1 MTFDPSCS
9 CLLPPMRCTRPAHT
23 AKPNDDVSRTTTIS
37 LTLPLCSSATM
48 SSLSSPSANPALNSS
63 LSRLSFLSSV
73 ERATGIPRLYCAVA
87 LLVLASGLV
96 FQGWGLRLLTTLVA
110 FFYPLYCS
118 LRCLCAPH
126 SYAADPSRGPRL
138 WLVYWL
144 VFGLLSFSER
154 LSDSLLSFLPLY
166 YPLKLAFL
174 LWCFLPQSE
183 GCAVLYD
190 CLLHP
195 LLARHSPSIER
206 SVGDVREAVGAVGEH
221 VVREGRKMSVQ
232 LLNSPY
238 IDSMRQKLNVLS
250 PSSAGAAAGTSIN
263 STSQL
268 ACGSGSSSSADRTRP
283 PGGS

>member
-1 MTFDPSCS
+1 MTCLAPSLRS
-9 CLLPPMRCTRPAHT
+9 SMSHL
-23 AKPNDDVSRTTTIS
+23 
-37 LTLPLCSSATM
+37 SSAQPSVT
-48 SSLSSPSANPALNSS
+48 SPLP
-63 LSRLSFLSSV
+63 RLSFLSSV
-73 ERATGIPRLYCAVA
+73 ERATGIPRLYCAAA
-87 LLVLASGLV
+87 LLVLATGVV
-96 FQGWGLRLLTTLVA
+96 FQGWGLRLLTSVVA

-118 LRCLCAPH
+118 LRCLCLPH

-190 CLLHP
+190 CVLHP
-195 LLARHSPSIER
+195 LLARHSPTIER
-206 SVGDVREAVGAVGEH
+206 SVGDVREAVGVVGEH

-232 LLNSPY
+232 LLNNQY
-238 IDSMRQKLNVLS
+238 LDSVRQRFNALS
-250 PSSAGAAAGTSIN
+250 PNSSGAGTAAGMTAPSQPTVGTGKRKSIE
-263 STSQL
+263 QVRG
-268 ACGSGSSSSADRTRP
+268 AGSA
-283 PGGS
+283 

>member
-1 MTFDPSCS
+1 
-9 CLLPPMRCTRPAHT
+9 
-23 AKPNDDVSRTTTIS
+23 
-37 LTLPLCSSATM
+37 M
-48 SSLSSPSANPALNSS
+48 SSFPLVSAANSAPVHSS

-73 ERATGIPRLYCAVA
+73 ERATGIPRLYCAIA
-87 LLVLASGLV
+87 LLVLASGLI
-96 FQGWGLRLLTTLVA
+96 FQGWGWRLLTSVIA

-118 LRCLCAPH
+118 LRCLCVPQ

-144 VFGLLSFSER
+144 VFGLLSFSEQ

-166 YPLKLAFL
+166 QPLKLAFL
-174 LWCFLPQSE
+174 LWCFLPQTE

-190 CLLHP
+190 CVLHP
-195 LLARHSPSIER
+195 LLARHSPTIER

-232 LLNSPY
+232 LLSSPY

-250 PSSAGAAAGTSIN
+250 PSAAAANNAVSLSQPVVGT
-263 STSQL
+263 
-268 ACGSGSSSSADRTRP
+268 GSSRSVEQAR
-283 PGGS
+283 

>member
-1 MTFDPSCS
+1 
-9 CLLPPMRCTRPAHT
+9 
-23 AKPNDDVSRTTTIS
+23 
-37 LTLPLCSSATM
+37 M
-48 SSLSSPSANPALNSS
+48 SSFPSSANPALHSS

-73 ERATGIPRLYCAVA
+73 ERATGTPRLYCAAA
-87 LLVLASGLV
+87 LLVLATGLV
-96 FQGWGLRLLTTLVA
+96 FQGWGLRLLTTVVA
-110 FFYPLYCS
+110 FLYPLYCS
-118 LRCLCAPH
+118 LRCLCLPQ

-166 YPLKLAFL
+166 QPLKLAFL

-206 SVGDVREAVGAVGEH
+206 SVEDVRDAVGAVGEH

-232 LLNSPY
+232 LLNNQYLDSVRQRFNAISP
-238 IDSMRQKLNVLS
+238 RT
-250 PSSAGAAAGTSIN
+250 AAAVAGTDS
-263 STSQL
+263 ST
-268 ACGSGSSSSADRTRP
+268 GSEQSRLPS
-283 PGGS
+283 GG